1 MKGLTMSV
9 VLDNLLAGLT
19 NEDAIKELLKA
30 DRAGIITINEVTDRF
45 VDLLVDLIA
54 ERSEDKAEEVLDKH
68 KRDYDHTTGD
78 NGW

>member
-1 MKGLTMSV
+1 MSV

-30 DRAGIITINEVTDRF
+30 DRAGIITINEVTSRF

-68 KRDYDHTTGD
+68 ERDYDHTTGD

>member
-1 MKGLTMSV
+1 MSV

-68 KRDYDHTTGD
+68 ERDYDH
-78 NGW
+78 NNWR

>member
-68 KRDYDHTTGD
+68 ERDYDH
-78 NGW
+78 NN

>member
-68 KRDYDHTTGD
+68 ERDYDH
-78 NGW
+78 NNWR